1 MAISFTL
8 IKVMDLAYIAIIYC
22 FTAVILSVITNK
34 IKDYL
39 PEQNNYDK
47 STLRLVFEIIAYVWY
62 IAVIVYI
69 VRNMVEHI
77 PSPFNNLFGF
87 SHNKMKELHSAG
99 MFSIIFVHLQEEFID
114 KLKYLRDDRLNIV

>member
-1 MAISFTL
+1 MEINFTL

-47 STLRLVFEIIAYVWY
+47 STLQLVFEIIAYVWY

-69 VRNMVEHI
+69 VRNMVAHI
-77 PSPFNNLFGF
+77 PSPFDNRFGF
-87 SHNKMKELHSAG
+87 SHIKMKELHSAG